1 MQVLSI
7 IVLQDVQGSDIAPQ
21 RIDRSIDEHAT
32 WIAKK
37 C

>member
-7 IVLQDVQGSDIAPQ
+7 IVLQDAQGSEMARK